1 MQLPA
6 WVYSGSDVLYVYDDG
21 GLMMEVYEVEN
32 GESSYEGTKVCK
44 HDLSKMRRLESPW
57 REVMERRR
65 RIRLQ
70 GTRDSGQPALF

>member
-6 WVYSGSDVLYVYDDG
+6 WVYFGSDVLYVYDDG
-21 GLMMEVYEVEN
+21 DVMMEVYTMN
-32 GESSYEGTKVCK
+32 GGESYYQGTKPCK